1 METKYGFTK
10 FSLSEFEEWITDK
23 KIIRTVLK
31 IQQHHTFSPSYKEFD
46 GKNHFE
52 RQRSMKNYHV
62 NSNGWNDIGQ
72 HFSIFPDGT
81 ILTGRSLE
89 QSPACIYGQNANAIC
104 IENVGNFDKGG
115 DTMTPEQAASIIR
128 VTALLCKKF
137 NLPIDTNA
145 IVYHHWFHLSTGVRN
160 NGSGGNKSCP
170 GTNFFGG
177 NKVAD
182 CEKNFLPLVKKELGN
197 ELNSISSII
206 KYVSVQADSLNIR
219 IAPEASSAISS
230 IQKNAQLGA
239 ILRVYEVKN
248 GWYKISQSASM
259 WVNGKY
265 TKDLIK
271 GTVSSDSLNVRSG
284 PGTNYKIVDSL
295 KKGDIIFLEKS
306 EKNWSKLPLEEKYI
320 NHSYIKI
327 NN

>member
-115 DTMTPEQAASIIR
+115 DTMIPEQAASIIR

-271 GTVSSDSLNVRSG
+271 GTVSSDRLNVRSG